1 MRKLREALHARKI
14 RKAEE
19 TIEQARVQEKQA
31 RTEMHTIFRDKIVL
45 NWADVG
51 LRIVTTWKE
60 SFREILVKLKLAKPA
75 ASKRVPWVLGDP
87 DKNTKH
93 IRKNFLTQRSSLPG
107 QGEKSTTEFFD

>member
-31 RTEMHTIFRDKIVL
+31 LNEMHTIFRDKIVL
-45 NWADVG
+45 NWADLG
-51 LRIVTTWKE
+51 LKMVKNWKE
-60 SFREILVKLKLAKPA
+60 SVREVLVWMKLAKPTA
-75 ASKRVPWVLGDP
+75 TRRVPWVLGDP